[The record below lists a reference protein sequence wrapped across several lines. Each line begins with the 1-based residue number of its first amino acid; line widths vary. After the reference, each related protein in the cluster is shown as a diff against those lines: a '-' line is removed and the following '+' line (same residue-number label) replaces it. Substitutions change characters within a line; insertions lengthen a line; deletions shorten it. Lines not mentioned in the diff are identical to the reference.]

1 MNWQKQHR
9 IYERKAYR
17 IIQQH
22 LSKLLNDLPIENL
35 SQLTY
40 PLVISANITDEKI
53 KAMLLEVY
61 RTIGFNYGNKVNS
74 TIEKIK
80 KDNILFNDTLLRE
93 ILLFLNNKGLA
104 KVVSVK
110 DTLIQELIKEIGD
123 ELEKQGSLISIRDVI
138 YNVVR
143 KSQSFYKWQALR
155 IARTETTF
163 SANFA
168 ATVAAKNSG
177 FEMVKTWIAVS
188 DNRTRRDH
196 AIENQQTVDFD
207 KPFKMADG
215 TLMMYAGD
223 PKAPARQVINCR
235 CTIGFEGKRDA
246 DGMLILKN

>member
-1 MNWQKQHR
+1 MNWQKQHS

-17 IIQQH
+17 IIQDH
-22 LSKLLNDLPIENL
+22 LKKILSDLPLNNL
-35 SQLTY
+35 SLNTY
-40 PLVISANITDEKI
+40 QAVIYANITDEKVRL
-53 KAMLLEVY
+53 MLLDVY
-61 RTIGFNYGNKVNS
+61 KTIGFNYGNKVNS
-74 TIEKIK
+74 AIERTK

-93 ILLFLNNKGLA
+93 ILLFLNNQGLA

-110 DTLIQELIKEIGD
+110 DTLIQELIKEIGA

-168 ATVAAKNSG
+168 ATVAAQNSG
-177 FEMVKTWIAVS
+177 FEMVKTWISVS

-223 PKAPARQVINCR
+223 PDAPARQVINCR

-246 DGMLILKN
+246 NGMLILKD